1 MSDEQST
8 RRQRGADAE
17 GARPVLNHGIGA
29 DELPFLDALI
39 ATDKIYQMGALDE
52 QMRLYFGGEANRSM
66 HLDSG
71 RALFERRIDGDDARR
86 ERMKARFV
94 AVLSQADRSKGYL
107 AGRDFGGNRP
117 VGALMLALLER

>member
-71 RALFERRIDGDDARR
+71 RAIFERPIDGDDARS
-86 ERMKARFV
+86 ERLKARSV
-94 AVLSQADRSKGYL
+94 AVLRQEARSKRHLADRP
-107 AGRDFGGNRP
+107 FGGKP
-117 VGALMLALLER
+117 HPGP